1 MSGSPQGVFGGVHVC
16 PCSGTAKMNT
26 NNTLLQ
32 MRDRQLIENLLQLD
46 RLLLRPN
53 HTTEQANDSNKTHQL
68 RPGHRCLMRRLAS
81 QHSQNPNELENDS
94 LDRDSQVPF
103 VVTRRSL

>member
-1 MSGSPQGVFGGVHVC
+1 
-16 PCSGTAKMNT
+16 
-26 NNTLLQ
+26 

-68 RPGHRCLMRRLAS
+68 RPGQREGRSLIRR
-81 QHSQNPNELENDS
+81 NVVMVRDIKRINT
-94 LDRDSQVPF
+94 LDPF
-103 VVTRRSL
+103 VGSEAILEV